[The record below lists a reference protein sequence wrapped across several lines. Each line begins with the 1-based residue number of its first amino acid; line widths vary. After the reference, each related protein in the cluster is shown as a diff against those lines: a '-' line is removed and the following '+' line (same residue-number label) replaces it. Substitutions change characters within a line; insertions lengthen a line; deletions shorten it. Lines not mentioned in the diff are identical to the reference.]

1 MLELHDLAPQYLE
14 LEITETMIMHNM
26 NETTQIL
33 KKLQQLGVSISLD
46 DFGTGYSS
54 LTYLKQFPINVLKI
68 DRSFVKDILET
79 HNGSVIVNSIIAIAQ
94 HMRLDIIAEGIEH
107 AEQVEYLKSQGSQFG
122 QGYFF
127 AIPCIAEECFLNR
140 DG

>member
-1 MLELHDLAPQYLE
+1 MLELYDLLPQYLE

-26 NETTQIL
+26 SETTRIL
-33 KKLQQLGVSISLD
+33 GDLQQLGVSISLD

-68 DRSFVKDILET
+68 DRSFIRDILEI
-79 HNGSVIVNSIIAIAQ
+79 HDDRVIVNSIIAIAQ
-94 HMRLDIIAEGIEH
+94 HMRLDIITEGIEK
-107 AEQVEYLKSQGSQFG
+107 AEQADYLKNQGCQFG

-127 AIPCIAEECFLNR
+127 AIPRIASDCFIKF
-140 DG
+140 DS